1 MSIAFVGGGPRATG
15 ILERIVGRADDLTEP
30 VDVHVIDP
38 HAPGAGRIWRRDQDP
53 LLWMNSVAAD
63 VAMLPD
69 GSGGPTLAEWVLA
82 NRDTLVTDPALRDEI
97 GRFTPSSF
105 ASRSLQS
112 HYLAHVFESTVKARP
127 DKVRVHVHRA
137 TVLDLSEHAGLQRLS
152 LDSGEVLE
160 VDDVVLAQGQPDT
173 EPPADV
179 AAFAHFAADHGLR
192 YIGPGYTADLDPTV
206 VPEREPVLVSGLGLA
221 FVDWM
226 VLLAESRGGTFFRS
240 DDGTLVYTPSGR
252 EPLVYAGSRRG
263 VPYHS
268 KISYSIADAAPPL
281 PRFFVPEAFPGTDI
295 LDFRADI
302 WPLAVTELA
311 WAHYYELFASHPD
324 AVRGSFADL
333 DSALER
339 AGAAAVGDLVER
351 MVPDPAD
358 RFDIDVLDRPLQHEQ
373 FDSLEE
379 SADRVHA
386 YIDADL
392 RRRRDPRFSADAAV
406 FTGLLSVYRTVGEL
420 VRTQRLAPT
429 DVATQVE
436 GNLHSFFSFIASG
449 PPPQRLE
456 QLLALGR
463 AGVIRYLGPNVRF
476 DVDADGF
483 RATSTAH
490 PDIVRAGTL
499 IEARLPAASISASA
513 DVLLRSLHERGE
525 VREVRASPTSPAKL
539 AVDGSSRVVDA
550 SGTAHPRRYAV
561 GAWVAGHA
569 WSGAFARPGI
579 DAGFSRHNDGI
590 AADLISSSTNAQ
602 DRRAV

>member
-15 ILERIVGRADDLTEP
+15 ILERIVGRADDLAEP

-82 NRDTLVTDPALRDEI
+82 NRDTLVTDPGLRDEI
-97 GRFTPSSF
+97 TRFTPSSF

-226 VLLAESRGGTFFRS
+226 VLLAESRGGTFSRS
-240 DDGTLVYTPSGR
+240 DDGTLVYAPSGR
-252 EPLVYAGSRRG
+252 EPVVYAGSRRG

-333 DSALER
+333 EAALER
-339 AGAAAVGDLVER
+339 DGAAAVGDLVER

-358 RFDIDVLDRPLQHEQ
+358 RFDIDVLDRPLQHER
-373 FDSLEE
+373 FDSLDDA
-379 SADRVHA
+379 ADRVHA

-449 PPPQRLE
+449 PPPERLE

-539 AVDGSSRVVDA
+539 AVDGSSRVIDA

-579 DAGFSRHNDGI
+579 DAGFFRHNDGI
-590 AADLISSSTNAQ
+590 AADLISSSTTVQ